1 MPSLGNDLAA
11 IRKNREISLEEIHRS
26 TKIPTAVLASIEDD
40 SIFAEISS
48 NPTYIRSYV
57 RSYAK
62 ALSIEERKIVY
73 ALDNVEKNNY
83 SGSLID
89 AGQRQKLPDE
99 ESSPPESEGEIDA
112 EGESAQKKDPGGDK
126 TKSASSVTADPILK
140 SREVHSFDWA
150 GMGQQFKPPKR
161 ANSKWRIIILAL
173 ILIVLGALLVYWF
186 YFRADTSAATTSG
199 TESPAQTSPMADSLR
214 LDAMPPTGEDSA
226 RMAAAGDAPPLSGG
240 ALPDTLA
247 IVLYAA
253 YGNLEPIRVYTDLM
267 GKINPYWLENGE
279 AIRVNFVNDCQ
290 FRGAL
295 DHVILLMN
303 GHVISNFQDRFLNPE
318 TSRIE
323 ITRSSFGDNPAWL
336 QPPPDTLDI
345 DVPPPSVIHQL

>member
-1 MPSLGNDLAA
+1 MPSLGNDLAT

-40 SIFAEISS
+40 SIFGEISS

-73 ALDNVEKNNY
+73 ALDDVERNNY

-89 AGQRQKLPDE
+89 AEQRQKLPDE
-99 ESSPPESEGEIDA
+99 EPPPPDSEGEIDA
-112 EGESAQKKDPGGDK
+112 EIEQPQKKDTGGDK
-126 TKSASSVTADPILK
+126 TKSASSITADPILK

-150 GMGQQFKPPKR
+150 GMGQQFKPAKR
-161 ANSKWRIIILAL
+161 ANSKWRIIILTL
-173 ILIVLGALLVYWF
+173 ILIVVGALLVYWL
-186 YFRADTSAATTSG
+186 YNRSDANGATAPG
-199 TESPAQTSPMADSLR
+199 AESPTQTSPMADSLR
-214 LDAMPPTGEDSA
+214 LDAMPATGEDSA
-226 RMAAAGDAPPLSGG
+226 RMAVTGSALSLSGG

-253 YGNLEPIRVYTDLM
+253 YGNLEPIRIYTDIM
-267 GKINPYWLENGE
+267 GKINPYWVENGE
-279 AIRVNFVNDCQ
+279 AIGVNFVNDLH

-295 DHVILLMN
+295 DHIILRMN
-303 GHVISNFQDRFLNPE
+303 GHVMSNIQ
-318 TSRIE
+318 
-323 ITRSSFGDNPAWL
+323 
-336 QPPPDTLDI
+336 
-345 DVPPPSVIHQL
+345 